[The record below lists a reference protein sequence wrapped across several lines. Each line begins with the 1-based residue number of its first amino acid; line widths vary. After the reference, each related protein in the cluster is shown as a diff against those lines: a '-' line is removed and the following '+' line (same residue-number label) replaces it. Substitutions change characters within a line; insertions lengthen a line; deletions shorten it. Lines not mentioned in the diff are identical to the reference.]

1 MEISIPASTYPLTTS
16 STGIQNI
23 VNEIVSGKVGQ
34 IFSKSIVEA
43 FAETVNDAS
52 GHGSPQIA
60 VVDTKNK
67 YEDDGVWRLDAPLPF
82 MSEMPEN
89 ESIIDIQRGKTIIDG
104 KTYYV
109 SGDDRILIQ
118 EDGSDSCEIVDI
130 DWHEWNV
137 ATNEYS
143 PVLVSA
149 KVAVMN

>member
-1 MEISIPASTYPLTTS
+1 MKIRIPARAYSTST

-34 IFSKSIVEA
+34 IFSESIVEA
-43 FAETVNDAS
+43 FAEAVNGADE
-52 GHGSPQIA
+52 HGSLQIA

-67 YEDDGVWRLDAPLPF
+67 YEDDGVWGLGELIP
-82 MSEMPEN
+82 SIPEN

-109 SGDDRILIQ
+109 SGEDDRRLIQ
-118 EDGSDSCEIVDI
+118 EDGSDSCDIVDI
-130 DWHEWNV
+130 GWHEWNV
-137 ATNEYS
+137 KTHEYS
-143 PVLVSA
+143 PDLVSA